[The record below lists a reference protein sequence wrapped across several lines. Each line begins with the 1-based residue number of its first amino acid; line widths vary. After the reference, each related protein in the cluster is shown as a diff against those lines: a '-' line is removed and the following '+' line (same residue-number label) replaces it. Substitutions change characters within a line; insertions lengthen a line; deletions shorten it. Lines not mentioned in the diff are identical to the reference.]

1 MKKIVTLSLVVLSLT
16 LNLFGSEGSWYSLP
30 SKMRSLV
37 RPVARQLAH
46 QQRYNSHQ
54 TPVNTEATALV
65 KYNPLSETSP
75 TPNKTIATFKEKI
88 ATSNA
93 KAIAW
98 GQRMFARGK
107 NLFAVIGLTGTV
119 VAIAAHEHIQEHI
132 ITSKQK
138 AKIDQLENALEKQ
151 AYCIELSVMEIEKL
165 DQEILELQQ
174 LQLQQSQQEKLQSES
189 LPLEQL
195 QLDQPQVEQPQ
206 LDQPQV
212 EPETQEKTPKK
223 TWSESIN
230 SFWFDH
236 Y

>member
-1 MKKIVTLSLVVLSLT
+1 MKKIVTLSLVVLSLS

-37 RPVARQLAH
+37 RPVAHQLAH

-65 KYNPLSETSP
+65 KYNNPLSETSP
-75 TPNKTIATFKEKI
+75 TPNKTIAAFKEKI
-88 ATSNA
+88 ATS
-93 KAIAW
+93 KARTISW

-138 AKIDQLENALEKQ
+138 AKIDQLEQAIEKQ
-151 AYCIELSVMEIEKL
+151 AYCIELSVMEIAKL

-174 LQLQQSQQEKLQSES
+174 EKLQSES
-189 LPLEQL
+189 QKKTSTKKESINSSGAKPLE
-195 QLDQPQVEQPQ
+195 
-206 LDQPQV
+206 QPQV
-212 EPETQEKTPKK
+212 EPEPQKKASKK

-230 SFWFDH
+230 SFLFDH

>member
-1 MKKIVTLSLVVLSLT
+1 MKKIVTLSLVVLSLS

-37 RPVARQLAH
+37 RPVAHQLAH

-65 KYNPLSETSP
+65 KYNNPLSETSP
-75 TPNKTIATFKEKI
+75 TPNKTIAAFKEKI
-88 ATSNA
+88 ATS
-93 KAIAW
+93 KARTISW

-138 AKIDQLENALEKQ
+138 AKILE
-151 AYCIELSVMEIEKL
+151 S
-165 DQEILELQQ
+165 
-174 LQLQQSQQEKLQSES
+174 
-189 LPLEQL
+189 
-195 QLDQPQVEQPQ
+195 
-206 LDQPQV
+206 
-212 EPETQEKTPKK
+212 KK
-223 TWSESIN
+223 TVFTNIFVKFEQKKKK
-230 SFWFDH
+230 SFQIWK
-236 Y
+236 